1 MQELY
6 KLENKTIYDIDTTVL
21 YTSGFNYTNDAVSLI
36 NSNCIVITKD
46 RRDANNIPNDF
57 YGLFQVEE
65 LRNKKDLTKIDEIK
79 LNILGNL
86 NSDKKIFVFFNVL
99 TYLDK
104 DFVERIIRFL
114 KLGKKRIINYTTE
127 IEETLM
133 LDYIIVI
140 HDNKV
145 IMEGKKELILS
156 EDKILK
162 KLGFKL
168 PLIVELSSGL
178 KLYGLVDKIYFDN
191 KELVDVLWK

>member
-36 NSNCIVITKD
+36 NSNCVVITKD

-145 IMEGKKELILS
+145 IMEGKKELILR

-178 KLYGLVDKIYFDN
+178 KLYGLVDKIYFNN

>member
-6 KLENKTIYDIDTTVL
+6 KLENKTIYDIDTTIL

-36 NSNCIVITKD
+36 NSNCVVITKD

-145 IMEGKKELILS
+145 IMEGKKELILK

-178 KLYGLVDKIYFDN
+178 KLYGLVDKIYFNN

>member
-6 KLENKTIYDIDTTVL
+6 KLENKTIYDIDTTIL

-36 NSNCIVITKD
+36 NSNCVVITKD

-145 IMEGKKELILS
+145 IMEGKKELILR

-178 KLYGLVDKIYFDN
+178 KLYGLVDKIYFNN